1 MSHALVSPVNN
12 MAYIQHGI
20 PAFTHD
26 FLYRQMHDGCVLAY
40 DYTLNVHAVCA
51 CCMCML
57 YLHAVCACCTV
68 CCTCI
73 LYLIIIEVQNLL
85 NFVQVRQQQ
94 PELYCTGVAY
104 ALSMNCWQVWAKI
117 AQ

>member
-12 MAYIQHGI
+12 IAYIQHGI
-20 PAFTHD
+20 SAVTHD

-57 YLHAVCACCTV
+57 HSMLHMHTV
-68 CCTCI
+68 PDNHRSAKPTK
-73 LYLIIIEVQNLL
+73 
-85 NFVQVRQQQ
+85 F
-94 PELYCTGVAY
+94 CTGASATARLVLHRRCLCIVHELLAGMGENR
-104 ALSMNCWQVWAKI
+104 SMSMGLKP
-117 AQ
+117 